1 MRSALQLLEDLTT
14 HQDYLWFLALLAWIA
29 VVAGAWR
36 RPVAR
41 AAESAPWLVGLGLS
55 AIAGAALELALLV
68 QDIRAPYTKFD
79 AAMGLA
85 QAVGG
90 AMLWWA
96 RWGHLPR
103 GGTRW
108 GAAIAIT
115 VATLAV
121 SAARIAWPLAGG
133 TAWAFFIAAG
143 GLIALRTPAVGRSLA
158 DPRDVRWLRAG
169 LGGMVILSV
178 LAVHGPL
185 ATLAGEP
192 RIIRDFSHFAL
203 VAAGLLLL
211 SGACCAIAL
220 WRGRL
225 AGELGRSTV
234 LLAGWLAAGLAFAV
248 WSGREARLAF
258 EENLLRRATTAAAL
272 LDPAAVRAALGPELR
287 VESLQL
293 RLYEVGRPVEMA
305 TLPYART
312 PPFAI
317 LRAILHQ
324 LHAANPDL
332 RDVHILVAR
341 SGKLV
346 HAVSSD
352 DTLDTADWQ
361 MTDGPTTPDDM
372 ARLERGESFL
382 KGPFVRIHGGSTFT
396 ARAAV
401 GPAKAGGGPA
411 LGWLVLEVSA
421 TRWTKNFIRA
431 RLQAMALVG
440 AGAILWS
447 LALAYRLR
455 RDETAAAQRQAA
467 DARKADEIKSAFLA
481 KVSHE
486 LRTPIQSVLGYG
498 EMLERAPL
506 RGDERDWLRALRTHG
521 EVMLRLVNDLLD
533 LGALQA
539 GVFQLRPAP
548 ASLPTLAAEC
558 VNALTPRAAAKG
570 LGLSLTVAPEAPP
583 WVEVDAVR
591 LRQILL
597 NLISNA
603 VKYTP
608 RGRVDVTVTR
618 TDHALRFTVADT
630 GPGIPPQE
638 RDDLFRPFVRLTTAG
653 SAEGSGVG
661 LALVSGLCTAMGGH
675 VRYDPS
681 GPGAI
686 FVAELPLREVP
697 APAPVATP
705 SASTAFAGLRVL
717 LAEDNTLVRELLVA
731 FLRTNGAEVE
741 AVADGVEA
749 VAACQRSSPQAVVL
763 DIAMPRMDGL
773 EAARAI
779 RATTNASGARP
790 RLIGLSA
797 HAQPEDEERARAA
810 GMDCF
815 LTKPVGLGLLAA
827 ALAPALAPQ
836 TTAQPTPAV
845 VEIADPM
852 ERLMGKLREQYRI
865 ETPGIVLELH
875 EAFAARDWPHL
886 RQRAHY
892 LKNSAD
898 VLGLDALQRSCQE
911 LFAWCSQP
919 TDPTHGAELVA
930 AVERAAGYPLFST
943 PTSR

>member
-14 HQDYLWFLALLAWIA
+14 HQDYLWFLALLAWTA

-36 RPVAR
+36 RPAAR
-41 AAESAPWLVGLGLS
+41 APESAPWLVGLGLS

-68 QDIRAPYTKFD
+68 QNILVPYTKFD

-85 QAVGG
+85 QAAGG

-96 RWGHLPR
+96 RWSHLPR
-103 GGTRW
+103 SGKHW
-108 GAAIAIT
+108 SAAIALAM
-115 VATLAV
+115 ATLAV
-121 SAARIAWPLAGG
+121 SALRIVWPLAGG
-133 TAWAFFIAAG
+133 TVWALFIAAG
-143 GLIALRTPAVGRSLA
+143 GLIALRAPAIGRGA
-158 DPRDVRWLRAG
+158 AAPRDVRWLRAG
-169 LGGMVILSV
+169 LGGMAILPV

-185 ATLAGEP
+185 ATLLGEP
-192 RIIRDFSHFAL
+192 RITKDLSHFAL
-203 VAAGLLLL
+203 LASGLLLA
-211 SGACCAIAL
+211 SGTCCAVAL

-248 WSGREARLAF
+248 WSGRDARLAF
-258 EENLLRRATTAAAL
+258 EENLLRRATTAAVL
-272 LDPAAVRAALGPELR
+272 LDPAAVQAALSPDLR
-287 VESLQL
+287 IESLHT
-293 RLYEVGRPVEMA
+293 RMGDWGRPVEMA
-305 TLPYART
+305 MMPFART
-312 PPFAI
+312 PPFDTLRTSLKQ
-317 LRAILHQ
+317 LRA
-324 LHAANPDL
+324 ASPDL
-332 RDVHILVAR
+332 NIIYIVVPR
-341 SGKLV
+341 SGLLV
-346 HAVSSD
+346 RAVTSKD
-352 DTLDTADWQ
+352 KPEDADWQ
-361 MTDGPTTPDDM
+361 MTDRAATPEDM
-372 ARLERGESFL
+372 ARLERGENFL
-382 KGPFVRIHGGSTFT
+382 KGPYVT
-396 ARAAV
+396 A
-401 GPAKAGGGPA
+401 AGGGSMFSAMAALHAHDGGPT
-411 LGWLVLEVSA
+411 LGWLVLDVSV
-421 TRWTKNFIRA
+421 TRWAKNFVRA
-431 RLQAMALVG
+431 RLQAMALTGIGV
-440 AGAILWS
+440 ILWGV
-447 LALAYRLR
+447 ALAYRLR
-455 RDETAAAQRQAA
+455 RDEMTIAQRHAVEAEAA
-467 DARKADEIKSAFLA
+467 DRAKSAFLA

-521 EVMLRLVNDLLD
+521 EVMLRLVTDLLD

-539 GVFQLRPAP
+539 GVFRLRPAP
-548 ASLPTLAAEC
+548 TSLPTLAAEC

-570 LGLSLTVAPEAPP
+570 LGLSLTVAPDAPP

-597 NLISNA
+597 NLITNA

-618 TDHALRFTVADT
+618 TDRALRFTVADT

-638 RDDLFRPFVRLTTAG
+638 RDDLFRPFVRLTT
-653 SAEGSGVG
+653 SENAEGSGVG
-661 LALVSGLCTAMGGH
+661 LALVSGLCAAMGGRVH
-675 VRYDPS
+675 YDSS
-681 GPGAI
+681 GSGAT

-697 APAPVATP
+697 VPAPTAAP
-705 SASTAFAGLRVL
+705 STSTAFAGLRVV
-717 LAEDNTLVRELLVA
+717 LADDNTLVRELLLA
-731 FLRTNGAEVE
+731 FLSTNGAEVE

-749 VAACQRSSPQAVVL
+749 VAACQRCSPQAVVL

-779 RATTNASGARP
+779 RTASSIAGMRP

-815 LTKPVGLGLLAA
+815 LTKPVGLGVLAA

-836 TTAQPTPAV
+836 TALQSKPAA

-852 ERLMGKLREQYRI
+852 ERLMEKLRKQYRS
-865 ETPGIVLELH
+865 ETPGIVRELH
-875 EAFAARDWPHL
+875 AAFAVRDWPQL

-911 LFAWCSQP
+911 LFVWCSQP
-919 TDPTHGAELVA
+919 ADPTHGAELVA
-930 AVERAAGYPLFST
+930 AVERAAGHPFSSA
-943 PTSR
+943 PMSR